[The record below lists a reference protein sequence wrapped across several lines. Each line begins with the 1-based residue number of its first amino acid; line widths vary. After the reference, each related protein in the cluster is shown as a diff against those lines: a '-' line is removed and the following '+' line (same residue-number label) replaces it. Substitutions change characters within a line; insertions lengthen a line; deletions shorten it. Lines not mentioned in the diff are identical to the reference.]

1 MKVTMLGAGGGDTYY
16 ELGLVSG
23 LISKGINI
31 DFIGSDFMKDT
42 NILKNKNVQFYNLR
56 GKQHADATMKE
67 KIFRIIRFYFL
78 LVKYAYK
85 TDSKLFHIQWL
96 NKFIYFDRTFLLLY
110 YKILGKKLIFT
121 AHNVNAGQR
130 DRNNSLMNRLTLKFM
145 YKIFDKII
153 VHTNKMRY
161 QLIKDFNIDENKVI
175 AIPYGINNVVYK
187 SDLTRLQARKKFQLK
202 SDMKTLLF
210 FGYITPYKGLE
221 YLILALAKL
230 KEDINDFKLIIA
242 GKIDIN
248 CEKYWG
254 NILKI
259 IEENDVWDY
268 IIQKIGFVPDEDIEI
283 YFKAADVLILPYDF
297 IFQSGPLFMSYNF
310 GLPVIATDVG
320 SFKDDVIEGK
330 TGFICRPKDHNDLAN
345 KINYYFRS
353 DLFKDLETNRIK
365 IIKYASEKYSWRKI
379 GARTYA
385 IYTSLQ

>member
-1 MKVTMLGAGGGDTYY
+1 MLGAGGGDTYY

-67 KIFRIIRFYFL
+67 KIFRIIKFYFL

-130 DRNNSLMNRLTLKFM
+130 DRNNNLMNRLTLKFM

-161 QLIKDFNIDENKVI
+161 QLIEDFNIDENKVI

-230 KEDINDFKLIIA
+230 KEYINDFKLIIA

-283 YFKAADVLILPYDF
+283 YFKAADILILPYDF

>member
-67 KIFRIIRFYFL
+67 KIFRIIKFYFL

-130 DRNNSLMNRLTLKFM
+130 DRNNNLMNRLTLKFM

-161 QLIKDFNIDENKVI
+161 QLIEDFNIDENKVI

-230 KEDINDFKLIIA
+230 KEYINDFKLIIA

-283 YFKAADVLILPYDF
+283 YFKAADILILPYDF